1 MIRSRGRRIGAA
13 ILLPAAVAA
22 LAIFAWI
29 SWPIPSQLL
38 RSGLEPGTVLR
49 DREGRILRD
58 ARAVT
63 RTPPYGPPGTFTG
76 FDIMRAPALPIDHIF
91 VTRAFA
97 VDSYA
102 VITQHWGGRLPS
114 DHYPVVADLRP
125 FSR

>member
-58 ARAVT
+58 ARAVD
-63 RTPPYGPPGTFTG
+63 G
-76 FDIMRAPALPIDHIF
+76 
-91 VTRAFA
+91 
-97 VDSYA
+97 S
-102 VITQHWGGRLPS
+102 
-114 DHYPVVADLRP
+114 
-125 FSR
+125 